1 MRAYTPFVRRAPRAD
16 QRAKPQVAVMVPS
29 TAHRDLLTALCP
41 FNPET
46 VQRHGDPP
54 CLLRCSLRTI
64 ISSRRYRCKDREA
77 TPTSALTAD
86 DDALSSIRSLL
97 AMLVL
102 PNGRR
107 CTIRVEGVPDVTE
120 ARKGSIILVVR
131 NDFGVAGRQRT
142 CLSGSASALTRT
154 AVSDLCSSS
163 KSLLS
168 LVDFTH
174 EGG

>member
-1 MRAYTPFVRRAPRAD
+1 MQGPRSDADVSFDRRRRWPVVD
-16 QRAKPQVAVMVPS
+16 QVFA
-29 TAHRDLLTALCP
+29 
-41 FNPET
+41 
-46 VQRHGDPP
+46 GDV
-54 CLLRCSLRTI
+54 SF
-64 ISSRRYRCKDREA
+64 A
-77 TPTSALTAD
+77 
-86 DDALSSIRSLL
+86 
-97 AMLVL
+97 
-102 PNGRR
+102 NGRR
-107 CTIRVEGVPDVTE
+107 YTIRVEGVPDVTE

-168 LVDFTH
+168 LADFTH